1 MSVRSRHWPA
11 GNRGGHIQHGSK
23 VKREHLWAGHD
34 HRSGGCP
41 MNQTLLN
48 VWAAAE
54 EGGVA
59 GADPA
64 GVTPDNPSRPDA
76 AHSRLIA
83 ALSSGPFLSLDAS
96 LSVAAAAKAEP
107 ARV

>member
-1 MSVRSRHWPA
+1 VSVRSRHWPA
-11 GNRGGHIQHGSK
+11 GNRGRHIQHGSK

-54 EGGVA
+54 EGV
-59 GADPA
+59 
-64 GVTPDNPSRPDA
+64 
-76 AHSRLIA
+76 
-83 ALSSGPFLSLDAS
+83 
-96 LSVAAAAKAEP
+96 
-107 ARV
+107 